1 MKPSSEHP
9 LGTRGFT
16 LVELLLTLTLLA
28 VVLSLVAPRLSGML
42 AGNRTDGVISRVSGD
57 IMTARMEAIRTG
69 SSVHLRLDNSGACV
83 RPARGAAADGWTLVR
98 SDGNRLHT
106 VTRGDLGPGVCVQS
120 TGDAS
125 ILINSRG
132 LLGPFENRTV
142 WVSYRG
148 RADTITVSV
157 LGRVL
162 RRY

>member
-1 MKPSSEHP
+1 MRTQKFRRFHASRIYAHRAPHRP
-9 LGTRGFT
+9 DHGWHHGCAGGTQPGRDHRRLPQARG
-16 LVELLLTLTLLA
+16 A
-28 VVLSLVAPRLSGML
+28 
-42 AGNRTDGVISRVSGD
+42 
-57 IMTARMEAIRTG
+57 EAIRTG
-69 SSVHLRLDNSGACV
+69 NSVHLTLDNSGACA
-83 RPARGAAADGWTLVR
+83 RPAHGAAADGWTLVR
-98 SDGNRLHT
+98 SDGNQLHT